1 MAHRVTAAAVRV
13 LIGSRVHV
21 LTRGSVLP
29 DEAPAGDVERLVAK
43 GLVAAIETAPEP
55 KPSKAQAKPAA
66 K

>member
-29 DEAPAGDVERLVAK
+29 DEAPAGDVERLVSK
-43 GLVAAIETAPEP
+43 GLVAVIEAAPES
-55 KPSKAQAKPAA
+55 KPNKAQAKPAA

>member
-29 DEAPAGDVERLVAK
+29 DETPAGDVERLVSK
-43 GLVAAIETAPEP
+43 GLVAAIEAAPEP
-55 KPSKAQAKPAA
+55 KPSKVQAKPAA

>member
-21 LTRGSVLP
+21 LTRGAVLP
-29 DEAPAGDVERLVAK
+29 DETPAGDVERLVSK

-55 KPSKAQAKPAA
+55 KPSKVQAKPAA